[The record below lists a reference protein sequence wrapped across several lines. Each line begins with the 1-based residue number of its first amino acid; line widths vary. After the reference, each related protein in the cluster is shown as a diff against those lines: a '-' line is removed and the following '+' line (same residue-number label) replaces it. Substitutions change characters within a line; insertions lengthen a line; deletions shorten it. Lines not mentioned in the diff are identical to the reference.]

1 MHESVPKA
9 VVTLHEIKRL
19 WKQRR
24 MSKISA
30 ASLLFQKVKGKRAK
44 AKKRCRCFADPIEG
58 ILKDFMEFAET
69 GFVDH
74 EQAPPHQRTHSAA
87 HYAKLI
93 DRKGRY
99 GRFRHASSLPKT
111 HVLPRT

>member
-1 MHESVPKA
+1 MF
-9 VVTLHEIKRL
+9 
-19 WKQRR
+19 
-24 MSKISA
+24 A
-30 ASLLFQKVKGKRAK
+30 A
-44 AKKRCRCFADPIEG
+44 PIEG
-58 ILKDFMEFAET
+58 ILKDFMEFTET

-74 EQAPPHQRTHSAA
+74 EQAPPHQRTHSAE

>member
-1 MHESVPKA
+1 M
-9 VVTLHEIKRL
+9 
-19 WKQRR
+19 
-24 MSKISA
+24 KISLFLA
-30 ASLLFQKVKGKRAK
+30 FLLTVTKAHEYNFGRFVPVSKGKKIKEQKQKSGANVR
-44 AKKRCRCFADPIEG
+44 R

-87 HYAKLI
+87 HYAKSI
-93 DRKGRY
+93 NRKGRY

-111 HVLPRT
+111 HALPRT

>member
-30 ASLLFQKVKGKRAK
+30 ASLLFQKAK
-44 AKKRCRCFADPIEG
+44 EQKQKSGADVAAPIEG

-74 EQAPPHQRTHSAA
+74 GQAPPHQRGLTPQSTT
-87 HYAKLI
+87 
-93 DRKGRY
+93 R
-99 GRFRHASSLPKT
+99 S
-111 HVLPRT
+111 

>member
-1 MHESVPKA
+1 MRESVPKA

-19 WKQRR
+19 WKQIR
-24 MSKISA
+24 MSKISG
-30 ASLLFQKVKGKRAK
+30 ASLLFLKVKEQKQKSG
-44 AKKRCRCFADPIEG
+44 ADVRRSNQRHSEG
-58 ILKDFMEFAET
+58 FHGVRQT

-111 HVLPRT
+111 HALPRT